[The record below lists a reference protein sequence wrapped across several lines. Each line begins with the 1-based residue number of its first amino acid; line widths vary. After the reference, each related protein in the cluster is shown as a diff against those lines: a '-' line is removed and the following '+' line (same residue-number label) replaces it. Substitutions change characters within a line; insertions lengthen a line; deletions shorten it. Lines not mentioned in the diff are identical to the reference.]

1 MSNKPIREQD
11 LEDNPTP
18 RVPVCL
24 CLDVSG
30 SMDAVEG
37 DCVSTGKTIFR
48 DGRTWDLVEGGTT
61 RIDELQKGIQAFYDA
76 VRSDEVAVYSV
87 EICIVTF
94 GDKANCL
101 TDFGSIDRQTIPKLT
116 TENNT
121 AMGEGINLALDLLA
135 KRKQEYQA
143 SGVDYYQPWLVLMTD
158 GVPNGDL
165 TAQENARKQVAEMV
179 EQKKL
184 TVFPIAIG
192 NEADISALKQF
203 SPNRTPL
210 RLQGLKFQE
219 FFTWLSQSV
228 ARVSQSIPG
237 ETVKLELDGIKGWAE
252 L

>member
-1 MSNKPIREQD
+1 MSIKTLREQD

-37 DCVSTGKTIFR
+37 NCVRTGKQIVR
-48 DGRTWDLVEGGTT
+48 DGRVWDLVEGGTT
-61 RIDELQKGIQAFYDA
+61 RIHELQNGINSFYNA
-76 VRSDEVAVYSV
+76 VRNDDVAQYSV

-94 GDKANCL
+94 GDKAHCL
-101 TDFGSIDRQTIPKLT
+101 TDFAGIERQSVPKLT

-121 AMGEGINLALDLLA
+121 SMGEGVNLALDLLD
-135 KRKQEYQA
+135 KRKSEYQK

-158 GVPNGDL
+158 GVPNGNR
-165 TAQENARKQVAEMV
+165 TVQENAYKRVAKMV
-179 EQKKL
+179 SDKKL

-192 NEADISALKQF
+192 NEADISALKKF

-210 RLQGLKFQE
+210 RLKGLKFNE
-219 FFTWLSQSV
+219 FFAWLSQSV
-228 ARVSQSIPG
+228 AKVSQSIPG
-237 ETVKLELDGIKGWAE
+237 EAVKLDLEGIKGWAE